1 MMSVISLALQ
11 YRLFMKFTA
20 FWQRVIRNRKNR
32 KTARNS
38 RSTDRGVI
46 DLAPNIIH
54 RNEHVLSRKEM
65 SEHALKVLYRLKKAR
80 YESYLVG
87 GGVRDLL
94 LGLHP
99 KDFDVATN
107 ATPEQVRK
115 LFGNCRLIGRRFR
128 LAHVHF
134 GREII
139 EVATF
144 RAAHDQAGNNQN
156 SGEGVTKGGMIVRDN
171 VYGTLEDDA
180 WRRDFTVNALYYNIY
195 DFSIVDYTDGLKDIE
210 SKTIRIIGDAKERL
224 QEDPVRMLR
233 AIRFAAKLNFKIEA
247 SLSASIKANINLLD
261 GVPVARLF
269 EEVLKLFLHGH
280 AVASYELLKEYDLL
294 KHLFLQTAEHLDEY
308 GDRFVTQALINTDL
322 RIQQKKPIAPAFLY
336 AALLWPAVKYQADEL
351 KHDDLPL
358 LQIYQI
364 AGQTVLEKQLLQI
377 LIPKRFGIPMR
388 EIWTMQAR
396 LASRKGKRPLKLL
409 PHPRF
414 RASYDFLLLREQSGE
429 TQLKELCQWWT
440 DIQEVSEDEQL
451 AMCKKL
457 SSMSKNKGRRKKRS
471 KKLVE

>member
-11 YRLFMKFTA
+11 YRRFMKLST
-20 FWQRVIRNRKNR
+20 FWQRVTRKRKNR
-32 KTARNS
+32 KTGRDVKNRGAVNS
-38 RSTDRGVI
+38 V
-46 DLAPNIIH
+46 PNIIN
-54 RNEHVLSRKEM
+54 RNEHALSRKEM

-80 YESYLVG
+80 YESFLVG

-134 GREII
+134 GRDII

-144 RAAHDQAGNNQN
+144 RASHDQA
-156 SGEGVTKGGMIVRDN
+156 SGEGVTKDGMIVRDN

-195 DFSIVDYTDGLKDIE
+195 DFSIIDYTGGLNDIE
-210 SKTIRIIGDAKERL
+210 NKVIRIIGDATERL

-233 AIRFAAKLNFKIEA
+233 AVRFAAKLNFKIEA
-247 SLSASIKANINLLD
+247 SLSESIKENIHLLD

-280 AVASYELLKEYDLL
+280 ALASYELLKEYDLL
-294 KHLFLQTAEHLDEY
+294 KHLFAQTAEHLDEA
-308 GDRFVTQALINTDL
+308 GDRFITQALINTDL
-322 RIQQKKPIAPAFLY
+322 RIKQKKPIAPAFLY
-336 AALLWPAVKYQADEL
+336 AALLWPAVRYQTEKL
-351 KHDDLPL
+351 KQEDLSL
-358 LQIYQI
+358 LQVYQI
-364 AGQTVLEKQLLQI
+364 AGQDVLEKQLKQI

-429 TQLKELCQWWT
+429 TQLKELCDWWT
-440 DIQEVSEDEQL
+440 DIQKADEEQQL
-451 AMCKKL
+451 MMCKNV
-457 SSMSKNKGRRKKRS
+457 SSGKKKNKRKKKFKNNKS
-471 KKLVE
+471 KAS

>member
-1 MMSVISLALQ
+1 
-11 YRLFMKFTA
+11 MKFTA
-20 FWQRVIRNRKNR
+20 FWQNITRNRKN
-32 KTARNS
+32 KAKAINTL
-38 RSTDRGVI
+38 TDVG
-46 DLAPNIIH
+46 PNIVV
-54 RNEHVLSRKEM
+54 RSEHTISRQEI
-65 SEHALKVLYRLKKAR
+65 SEHALKVLYRLKKAN
-80 YESYLVG
+80 YAAYLVG

-99 KDFDVATN
+99 KDFDVATD
-107 ATPEQVRK
+107 ATPELVRK

-144 RAAHDQAGNNQN
+144 RAPHEQSADKSNGD
-156 SGEGVTKGGMIVRDN
+156 GVTKDGMILRDN

-195 DFSIVDYTDGLKDIE
+195 DFSIVDYTNGLKDLE
-210 SKTIRIIGDAKERL
+210 NKTIRIIGDANERL

-233 AIRFAAKLNFKIEA
+233 AVRFAAKLNFKIEP
-247 SLSASIKANINLLD
+247 SLSASIKENIHLLD
-261 GVPVARLF
+261 GVPAARLF

-280 AVASYELLKEYDLL
+280 ALSSYEFLKEYDLL
-294 KHLFLQTAEHLDEY
+294 KHLFLQTADSLDEN
-308 GDRFVTQALINTDL
+308 GDRFITQALINTDL
-322 RIQQKKPIAPAFLY
+322 RIKQKKPVAPAFLY
-336 AALLWPAVKYQADEL
+336 AALLWPAVKQEAAKL
-351 KHDDLPL
+351 KQEDLSL
-358 LQIYQI
+358 LQVYQM
-364 AGQTVLEKQLLQI
+364 AGQTVLEQQLLQI

-429 TQLKELCQWWT
+429 TQLKELCEWWT
-440 DIQEVSEDEQL
+440 EIQKVDEEAQL
-451 AMCKKL
+451 KMCKKL
-457 SSMSKNKGRRKKRS
+457 SSFAKRRKP
-471 KKLVE
+471 KKKKTGL

>member
-1 MMSVISLALQ
+1 
-11 YRLFMKFTA
+11 MKLPA
-20 FWQRVIRNRKNR
+20 FWQRVTRNRKN
-32 KTARNS
+32 KKSAS
-38 RSTDRGVI
+38 RRDSRRQAVSETT
-46 DLAPNIIH
+46 PNIIH
-54 RNEHVLSRKEM
+54 RNEHALSRKEM

-144 RAAHDQAGNNQN
+144 RAGHDQAG
-156 SGEGVTKGGMIVRDN
+156 GEGVTKDGMIVRDN

-180 WRRDFTVNALYYNIY
+180 WRRDFTINALYYNIY
-195 DFSIVDYTDGLKDIE
+195 DFSIVDYTGGLKDIE
-210 SKTIRIIGDAKERL
+210 NKTIRIIGDADERL

-233 AIRFAAKLNFKIEA
+233 AVRFAAKLGFSIEPV
-247 SLSASIKANINLLD
+247 LSKSIKTNIHLLD

-294 KHLFLQTAEHLDEY
+294 KHLFAQTAKHLDEA
-308 GDRFVTQALINTDL
+308 GDRFITQALINTDL

-336 AALLWPAVKYQADEL
+336 AALLWPAVKYQAAKL
-351 KHDDLPL
+351 KKEDLSL
-358 LQIYQI
+358 LQVYQI
-364 AGQTVLEKQLLQI
+364 AGQEVLEQQLKQI

-409 PHPRF
+409 PVPRF

-429 TQLKELCQWWT
+429 TQLKELCDWWT
-440 DIQEVSEDEQL
+440 KIQKVSEEEQL
-451 AMCKKL
+451 QMCKSL
-457 SSMSKNKGRRKKRS
+457 PRGPRKKSS
-471 KKLVE
+471 KKKKKKHA

>member
-1 MMSVISLALQ
+1 
-11 YRLFMKFTA
+11 MKLTA
-20 FWQRVIRNRKNR
+20 FWQRISRNRKNR
-32 KTARNS
+32 GNTPGAAN
-38 RSTDRGVI
+38 DRGVV
-46 DLAPNIIH
+46 DSSPKIIH
-54 RNEHVLSRKEM
+54 RNKHAISRKDM
-65 SEHALKVLYRLKKAR
+65 SEHALKVLYRLKKAK
-80 YESYLVG
+80 YAGYLVG

-94 LGLHP
+94 LDMHP
-99 KDFDVATN
+99 KDFDVATD

-144 RAAHDQAGNNQN
+144 RASHDQAGSDQN
-156 SGEGVTKGGMIVRDN
+156 GGEGVTKDGMIFRDN

-195 DFSIVDYTDGLKDIE
+195 DFSIIDYTGGLQDIE
-210 SKTIRIIGDAKERL
+210 SKTIRMIGDADERL

-233 AIRFAAKLNFKIEA
+233 AVRFAAKLNFKIES
-247 SLSASIKANINLLD
+247 SLSTSIKKNIHLLD
-261 GVPVARLF
+261 GVPAARLF

-280 AVASYELLKEYDLL
+280 ALASYELLKEYDLL
-294 KHLFLQTAEHLDEY
+294 KHLFSQTAENLDEA
-308 GDRFVTQALINTDL
+308 GDRFITQALINTDL
-322 RIQQKKPIAPAFLY
+322 RIKQKKPIAPAFLY
-336 AALLWPAVKYQADEL
+336 AALLWPAVKQQVNVL
-351 KHDDLPL
+351 KYEDLSL
-358 LQIYQI
+358 LQAYQI
-364 AGQTVLEKQLLQI
+364 AGQSVLEKQLVQI

-409 PHPRF
+409 PLPRF

-429 TQLKELCQWWT
+429 IQLEELCNWWT
-440 DIQEVSEDEQL
+440 EIQKVSEAEQL
-451 AMCKKL
+451 VMCKKVSNL
-457 SSMSKNKGRRKKRS
+457 DRKKGKG
-471 KKLVE
+471 KKSPKKKKAKIVREHE

>member
-1 MMSVISLALQ
+1 
-11 YRLFMKFTA
+11 MKLTA
-20 FWQRVIRNRKNR
+20 FWQRVTGKRKNR
-32 KTARNS
+32 VTAS
-38 RSTDRGVI
+38 DGSETDYVSVK
-46 DLAPNIIH
+46 DSPNITP
-54 RNEHVLSRKEM
+54 RNEHSITREDM
-65 SEHALKVLYRLKKAR
+65 SEYALKVLYRLKKAK
-80 YESYLVG
+80 YASYLVG

-99 KDFDVATN
+99 KDFDVATD

-144 RAAHDQAGNNQN
+144 RASHDSEG
-156 SGEGVTKGGMIVRDN
+156 GEGITKDGMIVRDN

-195 DFSIVDYTDGLKDIE
+195 DFSIVDYTGGLKDIKN
-210 SKTIRIIGDAKERL
+210 KTIRMIGNANERL

-233 AIRFAAKLNFKIEA
+233 AIRFAAKLNFKIEPT
-247 SLSASIKANINLLD
+247 LSASIKANIHLLD

-280 AVASYELLKEYDLL
+280 AQASYELLKEYDLL
-294 KHLFLQTAEHLDEY
+294 KHLFAQTAAHLDDA
-308 GDRFVTQALINTDL
+308 GDRFITQALINTDI
-322 RIQQKKPIAPAFLY
+322 RIQEKKGIAPAFLY
-336 AALLWPAVKYQADEL
+336 AALLWPAVKHQAVKL
-351 KHDDLPL
+351 KKEDLPL
-358 LQIYQI
+358 LQVYQI
-364 AGQTVLEKQLLQI
+364 AGQEVLEKQLKQI

-409 PHPRF
+409 PVPRF

-429 TQLKELCQWWT
+429 TQLTELCDWWT
-440 DIQEVSEDEQL
+440 EIQKVSEEEQL
-451 AMCKKL
+451 AMCKNV
-457 SSMSKNKGRRKKRS
+457 SKGNRKKKA
-471 KKLVE
+471 KKKTNASE

>member
-1 MMSVISLALQ
+1 MMSVISLTLQ
-11 YRLFMKFTA
+11 YRLFMKLTA
-20 FWQRVIRNRKNR
+20 FWQRVTHKRKNR
-32 KTARNS
+32 KS
-38 RSTDRGVI
+38 VTDSNVSESGVT
-46 DLAPNIIH
+46 DGSPNIIL
-54 RNEHVLSRKEM
+54 RNEHALSRKEM

-144 RAAHDQAGNNQN
+144 RAPHDQAG
-156 SGEGVTKGGMIVRDN
+156 GEGVTRDGMIVRDN
-171 VYGTLEDDA
+171 VYGTLEADA
-180 WRRDFTVNALYYNIY
+180 WRRDFTINALYYNIY

-210 SKTIRIIGDAKERL
+210 NKTIRIIGDATERL

-233 AIRFAAKLNFKIEA
+233 AVRFAAKLNFKIES
-247 SLSASIKANINLLD
+247 SLSDSIKTNIHLLD

-280 AVASYELLKEYDLL
+280 ALASYELLKEYDLL
-294 KHLFLQTAEHLDEY
+294 KHLFGQTAAHLDEA
-308 GDRFVTQALINTDL
+308 GDRFITQALINTDL

-336 AALLWPAVKYQADEL
+336 AALLWPAVRSQSENL
-351 KHDDLPL
+351 KQEDLSL
-358 LQIYQI
+358 LQVYQI
-364 AGQTVLEKQLLQI
+364 AGQEVLEKQLKQI

-409 PHPRF
+409 TVPRF

-429 TQLKELCQWWT
+429 TQLKELCEWWT
-440 DIQEVSEDEQL
+440 DIQKVSEEEQL
-451 AMCKKL
+451 VMCKNL
-457 SSMSKNKGRRKKRS
+457 SKGKGKRKKQPKRVNNS
-471 KKLVE
+471 

>member
-1 MMSVISLALQ
+1 MISVISLALP
-11 YRLFMKFTA
+11 YRLFMKLTK
-20 FWQRVIRNRKNR
+20 FWQRITSNRKNR
-32 KTARNS
+32 NSGTDATPKT
-38 RSTDRGVI
+38 
-46 DLAPNIIH
+46 IH
-54 RNEHVLSRKEM
+54 RNEHALSRKEM
-65 SEHALKVLYRLKKAR
+65 SEHVLKVLYRLKKAK
-80 YESYLVG
+80 YAGYLVG

-144 RAAHDQAGNNQN
+144 RAPHDQAG
-156 SGEGVTKGGMIVRDN
+156 GEGVTKNGMIVRDN

-180 WRRDFTVNALYYNIY
+180 WRRDFTINALYYNIY
-195 DFSIVDYTDGLKDIE
+195 DFSIVDYTGGLQDIE
-210 SKTIRIIGDAKERL
+210 SKTIRIIGDANERL

-233 AIRFAAKLNFKIEA
+233 AVRFAAKLNFKIEP
-247 SLSASIKANINLLD
+247 SLSVSIKDNIHLLD
-261 GVPVARLF
+261 GVPTARLF

-280 AVASYELLKEYDLL
+280 ALASYELLKEYDLL
-294 KHLFLQTAEHLDEY
+294 KHLFRQTAENLDEA
-308 GDRFVTQALINTDL
+308 GDRFISQALINTDL
-322 RIQQKKPIAPAFLY
+322 RIKQKKPIAPAFLY
-336 AALLWPAVKYQADEL
+336 ATLLWPAVKAEMTEL
-351 KHDDLPL
+351 KFDDLSL
-358 LQIYQI
+358 LQAYQI
-364 AGQTVLEKQLLQI
+364 AGQNALENQLKQI

-409 PHPRF
+409 TVPRF

-429 TQLKELCQWWT
+429 TQLKELCEWWT
-440 DIQEVSEDEQL
+440 EIQKVTEEEQFL
-451 AMCKKL
+451 MCKNL
-457 SSMSKNKGRRKKRS
+457 SKMGKAKGKGKKPPYKNKKKIV
-471 KKLVE
+471 KENG

>member
-1 MMSVISLALQ
+1 
-11 YRLFMKFTA
+11 MKLTA
-20 FWQRVIRNRKNR
+20 FWQRISRNRKN
-32 KTARNS
+32 KNS
-38 RSTDRGVI
+38 AQGNRVKDS
-46 DLAPNIIH
+46 APNIIDRSDH
-54 RNEHVLSRKEM
+54 ALSRKDM
-65 SEHALKVLYRLKKAR
+65 SEHALKVLYRLKKAK
-80 YESYLVG
+80 YEGYLVG

-144 RAAHDQAGNNQN
+144 RASHDQAG
-156 SGEGVTKGGMIVRDN
+156 GEGVTKDGMIFRDN

-195 DFSIVDYTDGLKDIE
+195 DFSIIDYTGGLQDIE
-210 SKTIRIIGDAKERL
+210 SKTIRMIGDADERL

-233 AIRFAAKLNFKIEA
+233 AVRFAAKLNFKIEY
-247 SLSASIKANINLLD
+247 SLSTSIKKNIHLLD
-261 GVPVARLF
+261 GVPAARLF
-269 EEVLKLFLHGH
+269 EEVLKLFLHGN
-280 AVASYELLKEYDLL
+280 ALASYELLKEYDLL
-294 KHLFLQTAEHLDEY
+294 KHLFSQTAENLDEE
-308 GDRFVTQALINTDL
+308 GDRFITQALINTDL
-322 RIQQKKPIAPAFLY
+322 RIKQKKPIAPAFLY
-336 AALLWPAVKYQADEL
+336 AALLWPAVKQQVNVL
-351 KHDDLPL
+351 KYEDLSL
-358 LQIYQI
+358 LQAYQI
-364 AGQTVLEKQLLQI
+364 AGQSVLEKQLSQI

-409 PHPRF
+409 PVPRF

-429 TQLKELCQWWT
+429 TQLKELCDWWT
-440 DIQEVSEDEQL
+440 EIQKVSEEDQL
-451 AMCKKL
+451 VMCKNVSNL
-457 SSMSKNKGRRKKRS
+457 DRKKGKG
-471 KKLVE
+471 KKSAKKKKAKIVKEHE

>member
-1 MMSVISLALQ
+1 
-11 YRLFMKFTA
+11 MKLTA
-20 FWQRVIRNRKNR
+20 FWQRVTGRRK
-32 KTARNS
+32 KTTAS
-38 RSTDRGVI
+38 VDRGAT
-46 DLAPNIIH
+46 DLAPNIIP
-54 RNEHVLSRKEM
+54 RNKHSLSRKEI
-65 SEHALKVLYRLKKAR
+65 SDHALDVLYRLKKAK
-80 YESYLVG
+80 YAGYLVG

-144 RAAHDQAGNNQN
+144 RASHDQAG
-156 SGEGVTKGGMIVRDN
+156 GEGITKDGMIVRDN
-171 VYGTLEDDA
+171 VYGSLVDDA
-180 WRRDFTVNALYYNIY
+180 WRRDFTINALYYNIY
-195 DFSIVDYTDGLKDIE
+195 DFSIVDYTNGLQDIE
-210 SKTIRIIGDAKERL
+210 NKTIRMIGHADERF

-233 AIRFAAKLNFKIEA
+233 AVRFAAKLGFAIEE
-247 SLSASIKANINLLD
+247 SLAESIKKNIHLLD
-261 GVPVARLF
+261 AVPAARLF

-280 AVASYELLKEYDLL
+280 ALASYELLKEFDLL
-294 KHLFLQTAEHLDEY
+294 KHLFAQTAEFLDEA
-308 GDRFVTQALINTDL
+308 GDKFITQALFNTDL
-322 RIQQKKPIAPAFLY
+322 RINQNKPIAPAFLY
-336 AALLWPAVKYQADEL
+336 AALLWPAVKHQAEKL
-351 KHDDLPL
+351 KYDDLSL
-358 LQIYQI
+358 LQVYQI

-409 PHPRF
+409 PLPRF
-414 RASYDFLLLREQSGE
+414 RASYDFLLLRAQSGE
-429 TQLKELCQWWT
+429 TQLLELSEWWT
-440 DIQEVSEDEQL
+440 TLQTVSEEEQL
-451 AMCKKL
+451 LMCKNI
-457 SSMSKNKGRRKKRS
+457 SKGFSKQKKS
-471 KKLVE
+471 PKNQSHA

>member
-1 MMSVISLALQ
+1 
-11 YRLFMKFTA
+11 MKLTA
-20 FWQRVIRNRKNR
+20 FWKGITRNRNNKDN
-32 KTARNS
+32 
-38 RSTDRGVI
+38 VI
-46 DLAPNIIH
+46 DTAPDIIH
-54 RNEHVLSRKEM
+54 RSKHVISRKEM

-80 YESYLVG
+80 YAGYLVG

-99 KDFDVATN
+99 KDFDVATD

-144 RAAHDQAGNNQN
+144 RASHDQAG
-156 SGEGVTKGGMIVRDN
+156 GEGVTQNGMIVRDN

-180 WRRDFTVNALYYNIY
+180 WRRDFTINALYYNIY
-195 DFSIVDYTDGLKDIE
+195 DFSIVDYTGGLKDIE
-210 SKTIRIIGDAKERL
+210 NKTIRIIGDANERL

-233 AIRFAAKLNFKIEA
+233 AVRFAAKLNFKIES
-247 SLSASIKANINLLD
+247 SLSASIKENIHLLD
-261 GVPVARLF
+261 EVPTARLF

-280 AVASYELLKEYDLL
+280 ALASYELLKEYDLL
-294 KHLFLQTAEHLDEY
+294 KHLFSQTADSLDEQ

-322 RIQQKKPIAPAFLY
+322 RIKQKKPIAPAFLY
-336 AALLWPAVKYQADEL
+336 AALLWPAVRQQMLEL
-351 KHDDLPL
+351 KHEDLSL
-358 LQIYQI
+358 LEVYQI
-364 AGQTVLEKQLLQI
+364 AGQTILEKQLSQI

-429 TQLKELCQWWT
+429 TQLKELCEWWT
-440 DIQEVSEDEQL
+440 DIQKAGEEEQL
-451 AMCKKL
+451 VMCKKL
-457 SSMSKNKGRRKKRS
+457 STKGRPRS
-471 KKLVE
+471 KSKGQRNKPSIKTKINNS

>member
-11 YRLFMKFTA
+11 YRLFMKLTK
-20 FWQRVIRNRKNR
+20 FWQGITRNRKSRNTVVG
-32 KTARNS
+32 TAP
-38 RSTDRGVI
+38 D
-46 DLAPNIIH
+46 IIH
-54 RNEHVLSRKEM
+54 RNEHIISRQEI
-65 SEHALKVLYRLKKAR
+65 SEHALKVLYKLKKAR
-80 YESYLVG
+80 YAGYLVG

-99 KDFDVATN
+99 KDFDVATD

-144 RAAHDQAGNNQN
+144 RAAHDQAEDNAN
-156 SGEGVTKGGMIVRDN
+156 GEGVTKDGMIFRDN
-171 VYGTLEDDA
+171 VFGTLEDDA
-180 WRRDFTVNALYYNIY
+180 WRRDFTINALYYNIY
-195 DFSIVDYTDGLKDIE
+195 DFSIVDYTNGLKDIE
-210 SKTIRIIGDAKERL
+210 AKTIRIIGNADERL

-233 AIRFAAKLNFKIEA
+233 AVRFAAKLGFKIED
-247 SLSASIKANINLLD
+247 SLSTSIKVNIHLLD
-261 GVPVARLF
+261 GVPAARLF
-269 EEVLKLFLHGH
+269 EEVLKLFLHGN
-280 AVASYELLKEYDLL
+280 ALASYELLKEYGLL
-294 KHLFLQTAEHLDEY
+294 KHLFSQTAEHLDES
-308 GDRFVTQALINTDL
+308 GDRFITQALINTDL

-336 AALLWPAVKYQADEL
+336 AALLWPAVKHYANEL
-351 KHDDLPL
+351 KRENLAL
-358 LQIYQI
+358 LEIYQI

-429 TQLKELCQWWT
+429 TQLKELCEWWT
-440 DIQEVSEDEQL
+440 DIQTVNEEQQL
-451 AMCKKL
+451 LMCKNI
-457 SSMSKNKGRRKKRS
+457 SSIGKNKGQGKKSSSKNKKIIK
-471 KKLVE
+471 EHE

>member
-1 MMSVISLALQ
+1 MISVISLAPQ
-11 YRLFMKFTA
+11 YRLFMKLTSL
-20 FWQRVIRNRKNR
+20 WQRVTRKR
-32 KTARNS
+32 KDSKKAKNS
-38 RSTDRGVI
+38 RSTGCDAADGS
-46 DLAPNIIH
+46 PNLIPRANH
-54 RNEHVLSRKEM
+54 SVTRKGM
-65 SEHALKVLYRLKKAR
+65 SENALKVLYRLNKAR
-80 YESYLVG
+80 YSSYLVG

-115 LFGNCRLIGRRFR
+115 LFGNCRIIGRRFR

-144 RAAHDQAGNNQN
+144 RTSHDNTG
-156 SGEGVTKGGMIVRDN
+156 GEGITKDGMIVRDN

-180 WRRDFTVNALYYNIY
+180 WRRDFTINALYYDIS
-195 DFSIVDYTDGLKDIE
+195 DFSIVDYTCGLKDIE
-210 SKTIRIIGDAKERL
+210 NKTIRIIGDSTERL
-224 QEDPVRMLR
+224 KEDPVRMLR
-233 AIRFAAKLNFKIEA
+233 AIRFAAKLNFTIDE
-247 SLSASIKANINLLD
+247 SLSASIKENIHLLD

-280 AVASYELLKEYDLL
+280 ALASYELLKEYSLL
-294 KHLFLQTAEHLDEY
+294 NHLFAQTAEHLDEA
-308 GDRFVTQALINTDL
+308 GDQFITQALINTDL
-322 RIQQKKPIAPAFLY
+322 RIKQKKPIAPAFLY
-336 AALLWPAVKYQADEL
+336 AALLWPAVRYEAEKL
-351 KHDDLPL
+351 KQEDLSL
-358 LQIYQI
+358 LQVYQI
-364 AGQTVLEKQLLQI
+364 AGQEVLEKQLKQI

-409 PHPRF
+409 PVPRF

-429 TQLKELCQWWT
+429 TQLKELCDWWT
-440 DIQEVSEDEQL
+440 QIQKVTEEEQIQ
-451 AMCKKL
+451 MCK
-457 SSMSKNKGRRKKRS
+457 NAAKGKTKK
-471 KKLVE
+471 KKTVKKAIQPE

>member
-1 MMSVISLALQ
+1 MMPVISLALQ
-11 YRLFMKFTA
+11 YRRFMKLST
-20 FWQRVIRNRKNR
+20 FWQRVTRKRKNR
-32 KTARNS
+32 KT
-38 RSTDRGVI
+38 DRGVSTST
-46 DLAPNIIH
+46 PNIIK
-54 RNEHVLSRKEM
+54 RNEHALSRKEM
-65 SEHALKVLYRLKKAR
+65 SEHALKVLYRLKKAK
-80 YESYLVG
+80 YESFLVG

-134 GREII
+134 GRDII

-144 RAAHDQAGNNQN
+144 RASHDQAG
-156 SGEGVTKGGMIVRDN
+156 GEGVTRDGMIVRDN

-195 DFSIVDYTDGLKDIE
+195 DFSIVDYTGGLQDIE
-210 SKTIRIIGDAKERL
+210 NKVIRIIGDATERL

-247 SLSASIKANINLLD
+247 SLSESIKKNIHLLD

-280 AVASYELLKEYDLL
+280 ALASYELLKEYDLL
-294 KHLFLQTAEHLDEY
+294 KHLFAQTAEHLSEA
-308 GDRFVTQALINTDL
+308 GDRFISQALINTDL
-322 RIQQKKPIAPAFLY
+322 RIKQKKPIAPAFLY
-336 AALLWPAVKYQADEL
+336 AALLWPAVKHHADKL
-351 KHDDLPL
+351 KYDDLSL
-358 LQIYQI
+358 LQVYQI
-364 AGQTVLEKQLLQI
+364 AGQEVLEKQLKQI

-429 TQLKELCQWWT
+429 TQLKELCEWWT
-440 DIQEVSEDEQL
+440 DIQKVAEEEQL
-451 AMCKKL
+451 TMCKKL
-457 SSMSKNKGRRKKRS
+457 SSMSRNKSKQRKPS
-471 KKLVE
+471 KKKNNG

>member
-1 MMSVISLALQ
+1 MISVISLPLQ
-11 YRLFMKFTA
+11 YRLFMKLTE
-20 FWQRVIRNRKNR
+20 FWQRVTRKRKSRKPVIKRNNRNRKGNE
-32 KTARNS
+32 AM
-38 RSTDRGVI
+38 
-46 DLAPNIIH
+46 PNIIH
-54 RNEHVLSRKEM
+54 RNEHALSRKEM

-80 YESYLVG
+80 YESFLVG

-99 KDFDVATN
+99 KDFDVATD

-134 GREII
+134 GRDII

-144 RAAHDQAGNNQN
+144 RAAHDQAG
-156 SGEGVTKGGMIVRDN
+156 GEGVTRDGMIVRDN

-180 WRRDFTVNALYYNIY
+180 WRRDFTINALYYNIY
-195 DFSIVDYTDGLKDIE
+195 DFSIVDYTGGLKDIE
-210 SKTIRIIGDAKERL
+210 SKTIRIIGDATERL

-233 AIRFAAKLNFKIEA
+233 AIRFAAKLNFKIEPD
-247 SLSASIKANINLLD
+247 LSDCIKANIHLLD

-294 KHLFLQTAEHLDEY
+294 KHLFSQTAKYLDESS
-308 GDRFVTQALINTDL
+308 DRFVTQALVNTDL
-322 RIQQKKPIAPAFLY
+322 RIKQKKPIAPAFLY
-336 AALLWPAVKYQADEL
+336 AALLWPAVKYQTEKL
-351 KHDDLPL
+351 KTQDLSL
-358 LQIYQI
+358 LQVYQI
-364 AGQTVLEKQLLQI
+364 AGQEVLEKQLKQI

-409 PHPRF
+409 TVPRF

-429 TQLKELCQWWT
+429 TQLKELCDWWT
-440 DIQEVSEDEQL
+440 KIQTISEDEQL
-451 AMCKKL
+451 LMCKNV
-457 SSMSKNKGRRKKRS
+457 SKNSKKKKRTTKNIKHS
-471 KKLVE
+471 

>member
-1 MMSVISLALQ
+1 
-11 YRLFMKFTA
+11 MKLKK
-20 FWQRVIRNRKNR
+20 FWQRVTRKRNKDKVIGAKSDAVAGSPHIIRRQ
-32 KTARNS
+32 
-38 RSTDRGVI
+38 
-46 DLAPNIIH
+46 
-54 RNEHVLSRKEM
+54 EHALSRKDM
-65 SEHALKVLYRLKKAR
+65 SEHALKVLYRLKKAK
-80 YESYLVG
+80 YASYLVG
-87 GGVRDLL
+87 GAVRDLL
-94 LGLHP
+94 LELHP

-107 ATPEQVRK
+107 ATPEQVRQ

-144 RAAHDQAGNNQN
+144 RTSHDNEG
-156 SGEGVTKGGMIVRDN
+156 GEGVTKDGMIVRDN

-195 DFSIVDYTDGLKDIE
+195 DFSIVDFTGGLKDIE
-210 SKTIRIIGDAKERL
+210 NKTIRIIGDATERL

-233 AIRFAAKLNFKIEA
+233 AIRFAAKLNFKIEPA
-247 SLSASIKANINLLD
+247 LSESIKTNIHLLD

-280 AVASYELLKEYDLL
+280 ALASYELLKEYDLL
-294 KHLFLQTAEHLDEY
+294 KHLFSQTAEHLDES
-308 GDRFVTQALINTDL
+308 GDKFITQALINTDI
-322 RIQQKKPIAPAFLY
+322 RIREQKGIAPAFLY
-336 AALLWPAVKYQADEL
+336 AALLWPAVKHQTEKL
-351 KHDDLPL
+351 KKEDLSL
-358 LQIYQI
+358 LQVYQI
-364 AGQTVLEKQLLQI
+364 AGQEVLEKQLKQI

-409 PHPRF
+409 PVPRF

-429 TQLKELCQWWT
+429 TQLKELCDWWT
-440 DIQEVSEDEQL
+440 KIQTVSEEEQF
-451 AMCKKL
+451 AMCKNV
-457 SSMSKNKGRRKKRS
+457 SKSKKKRS
-471 KKLVE
+471 SKKHTQKKT

>member
-1 MMSVISLALQ
+1 
-11 YRLFMKFTA
+11 MKLTA
-20 FWQRVIRNRKNR
+20 FWKGITGNRNNKDNVVDD
-32 KTARNS
+32 S
-38 RSTDRGVI
+38 PD
-46 DLAPNIIH
+46 IIH
-54 RNEHVLSRKEM
+54 RSDHALSRKDM
-65 SEHALKVLYRLKKAR
+65 SEHALKVLYRLKKAH
-80 YESYLVG
+80 YAGYLVG

-99 KDFDVATN
+99 KDFDVATD

-144 RAAHDQAGNNQN
+144 RAAHDQEG
-156 SGEGVTKGGMIVRDN
+156 GEGVTKNGMIVRDN

-180 WRRDFTVNALYYNIY
+180 WRRDFTINALYYNIY
-195 DFSIVDYTDGLKDIE
+195 DFSVVDYTGGLKDIE
-210 SKTIRIIGDAKERL
+210 SKTIRIIGDANERL

-233 AIRFAAKLNFKIEA
+233 AIRFAAKLNFSIEA
-247 SLSASIKANINLLD
+247 DLSESIKNNIHLLD
-261 GVPVARLF
+261 DVPAARLF

-280 AVASYELLKEYDLL
+280 AQASYELLKEYDLL
-294 KHLFLQTAEHLDEY
+294 KHLFAQTAESLDEQS
-308 GDRFVTQALINTDL
+308 DRFLTQALINTDL

-336 AALLWPAVKYQADEL
+336 AALLWPAVKQEMFTL
-351 KHDDLPL
+351 KHEDLSL
-358 LQIYQI
+358 LQVYQI
-364 AGQTVLEKQLLQI
+364 AGQAVLEKQLKQI

-396 LASRKGKRPLKLL
+396 LAIRKGKRPLKLL
-409 PHPRF
+409 PLPRF

-429 TQLKELCQWWT
+429 TQLKELCDWWT
-440 DIQEVSEDEQL
+440 DIQKADEQQQL

-457 SSMSKNKGRRKKRS
+457 SAMGRKGKGSRNKKPKKPEVKS
-471 KKLVE
+471 S

>member
-1 MMSVISLALQ
+1 MMSVISLTLSN
-11 YRLFMKFTA
+11 RLFMKLTA
-20 FWQRVIRNRKNR
+20 FWQRVTRNRRNKG
-32 KTARNS
+32 TAHNS
-38 RSTDRGVI
+38 GALDGV
-46 DLAPNIIH
+46 DSAPKIIH
-54 RNEHVLSRKEM
+54 RNEHTITRKDM
-65 SEHALKVLYRLKKAR
+65 SDHALKVLYQLKKGK

-144 RAAHDQAGNNQN
+144 RASHEDSG
-156 SGEGVTKGGMIVRDN
+156 GEGVTKDGMIVRDN
-171 VYGTLEDDA
+171 VYGTLKDDA
-180 WRRDFTVNALYYNIY
+180 WRRDFTINALYYNIY
-195 DFSIVDYTDGLKDIE
+195 DFSIVDFTNGMQDIE
-210 SKTIRIIGDAKERL
+210 NKTIRIIGDANERL

-233 AIRFAAKLNFKIEA
+233 AIRFAAKLGFKIEPI
-247 SLSASIKANINLLD
+247 LSNSIKANIHLLD

-280 AVASYELLKEYDLL
+280 ALASYELLKEYNLL
-294 KHLFLQTAEHLDEY
+294 KHLFAQTAQHLDEG
-308 GDRFVTQALINTDL
+308 GDQFITQALINTDL

-336 AALLWPAVKYQADEL
+336 SALLWPAVKYQAEKL
-351 KHDDLPL
+351 KQEDLSL
-358 LQIYQI
+358 LQVYQI
-364 AGQTVLEKQLLQI
+364 AGQKVLEKQLKQI

-396 LASRKGKRPLKLL
+396 LAIRRGKGPIKLL
-409 PHPRF
+409 SAPRF

-429 TQLKELCQWWT
+429 TQLNELCVWWT
-440 DIQEVSEDEQL
+440 EIQQVSEDEQFE
-451 AMCKKL
+451 MCKKV
-457 SSMSKNKGRRKKRS
+457 SKGKGKKKRAS
-471 KKLVE
+471 KKVTSH

>member
-1 MMSVISLALQ
+1 
-11 YRLFMKFTA
+11 MKLSK
-20 FWQRVIRNRKNR
+20 FWQRVTRKR
-32 KTARNS
+32 KASQTAS
-38 RSTDRGVI
+38 SSG
-46 DLAPNIIH
+46 PNIIN
-54 RNEHVLSRKEM
+54 RNEHALSRKEM
-65 SEHALKVLYRLKKAR
+65 SEHALKVLYRLKKAK

-134 GREII
+134 GRDII

-144 RAAHDQAGNNQN
+144 RASHDQEG
-156 SGEGVTKGGMIVRDN
+156 GEGVTKDGMIVRDN

-180 WRRDFTVNALYYNIY
+180 WRRDFTINALYYNIY
-195 DFSIVDYTDGLKDIE
+195 DFSIIDYTGGLQDIE
-210 SKTIRIIGDAKERL
+210 NKTIRMIGDPTERL

-233 AIRFAAKLNFKIEA
+233 AIRFAAKLNFNIES
-247 SLSASIKANINLLD
+247 SLSASIKSNINLLD

-280 AVASYELLKEYDLL
+280 ALASYELLKEYDLL
-294 KHLFLQTAEHLDEY
+294 KHLFSQTAANLDGS
-308 GDRFVTQALINTDL
+308 GDRFVTQALINTDT
-322 RIQQKKPIAPAFLY
+322 RIKQRKPIAPAFLY
-336 AALLWPAVKYQADEL
+336 AALLWPAVKFEAEKL
-351 KHDDLPL
+351 KHEDLSL
-358 LQIYQI
+358 LQVYQV
-364 AGQTVLEKQLLQI
+364 AGQTVLEKQLSQI

-429 TQLKELCQWWT
+429 TQLKELCDWWT
-440 DIQEVSEDEQL
+440 DIQQVDEEEQL
-451 AMCKKL
+451 VMCKNVSKGL
-457 SSMSKNKGRRKKRS
+457 GKGKRKKNYKNKS
-471 KKLVE
+471 NAN

>member
-1 MMSVISLALQ
+1 MISVISLTPQ
-11 YRLFMKFTA
+11 YRLFMKLTA
-20 FWQRVIRNRKNR
+20 LWQRVTRKRKNSKKAKNSCSTGCDAADGKPNLIPRASHSITR
-32 KTARNS
+32 K
-38 RSTDRGVI
+38 G
-46 DLAPNIIH
+46 
-54 RNEHVLSRKEM
+54 M
-65 SEHALKVLYRLKKAR
+65 SDNALKVLYRLKKAR
-80 YESYLVG
+80 YSSYLVG

-144 RAAHDQAGNNQN
+144 RAGHENTG
-156 SGEGVTKGGMIVRDN
+156 GEGITKDGMIVRDN

-180 WRRDFTVNALYYNIY
+180 WRRDFTVNALYYDIS
-195 DFSIVDYTDGLKDIE
+195 DFSIVDYTGGMKDIE
-210 SKTIRIIGDAKERL
+210 NKTIRIIGDSTERL
-224 QEDPVRMLR
+224 KEDPVRMLR
-233 AIRFAAKLNFKIEA
+233 AIRFAAKLNFNIEPD
-247 SLSASIKANINLLD
+247 LSESIKANIHLLD

-269 EEVLKLFLHGH
+269 EEVLKLFMHGH

-294 KHLFLQTAEHLDEY
+294 KHLFAQTEKYLDEA
-308 GDRFVTQALINTDL
+308 GDKFITQALINTDI
-322 RIQQKKPIAPAFLY
+322 RIQQQKPIAPAFLY
-336 AALLWPAVKYQADEL
+336 ATLLWPAVRHQSVKL
-351 KHDDLPL
+351 KKENLSL
-358 LQIYQI
+358 LQVYQI
-364 AGQTVLEKQLLQI
+364 AGQEVLEKQLKQI

-409 PHPRF
+409 PVPRF
-414 RASYDFLLLREQSGE
+414 RASYDFLLLRHQSGE
-429 TQLKELCQWWT
+429 TQLEELCDWWT
-440 DIQEVSEDEQL
+440 KIQKVDEDAQH
-451 AMCKKL
+451 AMCKNV
-457 SSMSKNKGRRKKRS
+457 SQS
-471 KKLVE
+471 KKKKTHKKAKKND

>member
-1 MMSVISLALQ
+1 MSVISLALQ
-11 YRLFMKFTA
+11 YRRFMKLTA
-20 FWQRVIRNRKNR
+20 FWKGITRNRKNR
-32 KTARNS
+32 NNVVDGDVDAQ
-38 RSTDRGVI
+38 
-46 DLAPNIIH
+46 PNIIH
-54 RNEHVLSRKEM
+54 RSEHALSRKDM

-80 YESYLVG
+80 YAGYLVG

-94 LGLHP
+94 LGMKP
-99 KDFDVATN
+99 KDFDVATD

-144 RAAHDQAGNNQN
+144 RASHDQAG
-156 SGEGVTKGGMIVRDN
+156 GEGVTKDGMIVRDN

-180 WRRDFTVNALYYNIY
+180 WRRDFTINALYYNIY
-195 DFSIVDYTDGLKDIE
+195 DFSVVDYTNGLKDIE
-210 SKTIRIIGDAKERL
+210 NKTIRIIGDATERL

-247 SLSASIKANINLLD
+247 SLSQSIKENIHLLE
-261 GVPVARLF
+261 GVPAARLF

-280 AVASYELLKEYDLL
+280 AQASYELLKEYDLL
-294 KHLFLQTAEHLDEY
+294 KHLFAQTAANLNEA
-308 GDRFVTQALINTDL
+308 GDRFITQALINTDI
-322 RIQQKKPIAPAFLY
+322 RIKQKKPIAPAFLY
-336 AALLWPAVKYQADEL
+336 AALLWPAVKYHSNKL
-351 KHDDLPL
+351 KNEDLPL

-364 AGQTVLEKQLLQI
+364 AGQTVLENQLKQI

-409 PHPRF
+409 PNPRF

-429 TQLKELCQWWT
+429 TQLNELCEWWT
-440 DIQEVSEDEQL
+440 DIQEVSEEQQL
-451 AMCKKL
+451 VMCKKL
-457 SSMSKNKGRRKKRS
+457 SSHSRRKKTS
-471 KKLVE
+471 KKSKAS

>member
-1 MMSVISLALQ
+1 
-11 YRLFMKFTA
+11 MKLTA
-20 FWQRVIRNRKNR
+20 FWQRISRSRKNKKR
-32 KTARNS
+32 SIDSGS
-38 RSTDRGVI
+38 RETDAAVK
-46 DLAPNIIH
+46 IIH
-54 RNEHVLSRKEM
+54 RTEHALSRKNM
-65 SEHALKVLYRLKKAR
+65 SEHALKVLYRLKKAK
-80 YESYLVG
+80 YASYLVG

-94 LGLHP
+94 LDMHP
-99 KDFDVATN
+99 KDFDVATD

-134 GREII
+134 GRDII

-144 RAAHDQAGNNQN
+144 RAPHDQEG
-156 SGEGVTKGGMIVRDN
+156 GEGVTKDGMIVRDN
-171 VYGTLEDDA
+171 VYGSLEDDA

-195 DFSIVDYTDGLKDIE
+195 DFSIVDYTGGLKDIE
-210 SKTIRIIGDAKERL
+210 NKTIRMIGDADERL

-233 AIRFAAKLNFKIEA
+233 AVRFAAKLNFKIEPV
-247 SLSASIKANINLLD
+247 LSESIKRNIHLLD

-280 AVASYELLKEYDLL
+280 ALASYELLKEYDLL
-294 KHLFLQTAEHLDEY
+294 KHLFAQTAEHLGEA
-308 GDRFVTQALINTDL
+308 GDRFITQALINTDL

-336 AALLWPAVKYQADEL
+336 AALLWPAVKYQTEKL
-351 KHDDLPL
+351 KKEDLSL
-358 LQIYQI
+358 LQVYQI
-364 AGQTVLEKQLLQI
+364 AGQEVLEQQLKQI

-409 PHPRF
+409 PVPRF

-429 TQLKELCQWWT
+429 TQLKRAL
-440 DIQEVSEDEQL
+440 
-451 AMCKKL
+451 
-457 SSMSKNKGRRKKRS
+457 
-471 KKLVE
+471 

>member
-1 MMSVISLALQ
+1 
-11 YRLFMKFTA
+11 MKLSK
-20 FWQRVIRNRKNR
+20 FWQRVTRKR
-32 KTARNS
+32 KADQAVLNS
-38 RSTDRGVI
+38 G
-46 DLAPNIIH
+46 PNIIN
-54 RNEHVLSRKEM
+54 RNEHALSRKEM
-65 SEHALKVLYRLKKAR
+65 SEHALKVLYRLKKAK
-80 YESYLVG
+80 YESFLVG

-134 GREII
+134 GRDII

-144 RAAHDQAGNNQN
+144 RASHDQEG
-156 SGEGVTKGGMIVRDN
+156 GEGITKDGMIVRDN
-171 VYGTLEDDA
+171 VYGTLENDA

-195 DFSIVDYTDGLKDIE
+195 DFSIVDYTGGLKDIE
-210 SKTIRIIGDAKERL
+210 NKTIRIIGDADERL

-233 AIRFAAKLNFKIEA
+233 AVRFAAKLDFKIES
-247 SLSASIKANINLLD
+247 SLSASIKSNIHLLD

-280 AVASYELLKEYDLL
+280 ALASYELLKEYDLL
-294 KHLFLQTAEHLDEY
+294 KHLFSQTAANLDDA
-308 GDRFVTQALINTDL
+308 GDRFISQALINTDA

-336 AALLWPAVKYQADEL
+336 AALLWPAVKFEAEKL
-351 KHDDLPL
+351 KHEDLSL
-358 LQIYQI
+358 LQVYQI

-429 TQLKELCQWWT
+429 TQLKELCDWWT
-440 DIQEVSEDEQL
+440 DIQKVDEDEQL
-451 AMCKKL
+451 LMCKNISKGKGKGQRKKPY
-457 SSMSKNKGRRKKRS
+457 KNKS
-471 KKLVE
+471 KTN

>member
-1 MMSVISLALQ
+1 MSVISLTLQ
-11 YRLFMKFTA
+11 YRLFMKLTA
-20 FWQRVIRNRKNR
+20 FWERVTRNRKNR
-32 KTARNS
+32 KS
-38 RSTDRGVI
+38 
-46 DLAPNIIH
+46 APNRKTIERGEKSGSPKITP
-54 RNEHVLSRKEM
+54 RNEHSITRKDM
-65 SEHALKVLYRLKKAR
+65 SEHALKVLYRLKKAK
-80 YESYLVG
+80 YSSYLVG
-87 GGVRDLL
+87 GAVRDLL
-94 LGLHP
+94 LGMHP

-144 RAAHDQAGNNQN
+144 RASHDKEG
-156 SGEGVTKGGMIVRDN
+156 GEGVTKDGMIVRDN

-180 WRRDFTVNALYYNIY
+180 WRRDFTINALYYNIY

-210 SKTIRIIGDAKERL
+210 NKTIRIIGDATERL

-233 AIRFAAKLNFKIEA
+233 AVRFAAKLNFKIEPV
-247 SLSASIKANINLLD
+247 LSQSIKDNIHLLD

-294 KHLFLQTAEHLDEY
+294 KHLFSQTAEHLDEA
-308 GDRFVTQALINTDL
+308 GDRFITQALINTDL

-336 AALLWPAVKYQADEL
+336 AALLWPAVRYQTEL
-351 KHDDLPL
+351 LKKEDLSL
-358 LQIYQI
+358 LQVYQI
-364 AGQTVLEKQLLQI
+364 AGQEVLEKQLKQI

-409 PHPRF
+409 PVPRF

-429 TQLKELCQWWT
+429 TQLAELCEWWT
-440 DIQEVSEDEQL
+440 KIQTVSEEEQFS
-451 AMCKKL
+451 MCK
-457 SSMSKNKGRRKKRS
+457 SASKGHGKKKRKP
-471 KKLVE
+471 KKVKSN

>member
-1 MMSVISLALQ
+1 
-11 YRLFMKFTA
+11 MKLTA
-20 FWQRVIRNRKNR
+20 FWQRIRRNRKNNG
-32 KTARNS
+32 AAVVDSGGGNS
-38 RSTDRGVI
+38 APKIINRSDH
-46 DLAPNIIH
+46 P
-54 RNEHVLSRKEM
+54 LSRKDM
-65 SEHALKVLYRLKKAR
+65 SEHALKVLYRLKKAK
-80 YESYLVG
+80 YAGYLVG

-99 KDFDVATN
+99 KDFDVATD

-144 RAAHDQAGNNQN
+144 RASHDQTG
-156 SGEGVTKGGMIVRDN
+156 GEGVTKDGMIVRDN

-195 DFSIVDYTDGLKDIE
+195 DFSIVDYTGGLKDIE
-210 SKTIRIIGDAKERL
+210 SKTIRIIGDAQERL

-233 AIRFAAKLNFKIEA
+233 GVRFAAKLNFKIEA
-247 SLSASIKANINLLD
+247 SLSASIKENIHLLD
-261 GVPVARLF
+261 GVPAARLF

-280 AVASYELLKEYDLL
+280 ALASYELLKEYDLL
-294 KHLFLQTAEHLDEY
+294 KHLFLQTADNLDES
-308 GDRFVTQALINTDL
+308 GDRFITQALINTDL
-322 RIQQKKPIAPAFLY
+322 RIKQKKPIAPAFLY
-336 AALLWPAVKYQADEL
+336 AALLWPAVKCQAEKL
-351 KHDDLPL
+351 KYDDLSL
-358 LQIYQI
+358 LQVYQI
-364 AGQTVLEKQLLQI
+364 AGQEVLEQQLLQI

-409 PHPRF
+409 PVPRF

-429 TQLKELCQWWT
+429 TQLKELCDWWT
-440 DIQEVSEDEQL
+440 DIQKVSEEEQL

-457 SSMSKNKGRRKKRS
+457 SSGYSS
-471 KKLVE
+471 KKKGKKKKSSTKVKSADHD

>member
-11 YRLFMKFTA
+11 YRLLMKLTA
-20 FWQRVIRNRKNR
+20 FWKGITRNRKNR
-32 KTARNS
+32 DTA
-38 RSTDRGVI
+38 I
-46 DLAPNIIH
+46 DAKPNIIH
-54 RNEHVLSRKEM
+54 RSKHVLSRKDM
-65 SEHALKVLYRLKKAR
+65 SEHALKVLYRLKKAK
-80 YESYLVG
+80 YAGYLVG

-99 KDFDVATN
+99 KDFDIATN
-107 ATPEQVRK
+107 ATPEQVRN

-144 RAAHDQAGNNQN
+144 RTSHDQAG
-156 SGEGVTKGGMIVRDN
+156 GEGVTKDGMIVRDN

-180 WRRDFTVNALYYNIY
+180 WRRDFTINALYYNIY
-195 DFSIVDYTDGLKDIE
+195 DFSIVDYTNGLKDIE
-210 SKTIRIIGDAKERL
+210 NKTIRIIGDANERL

-233 AIRFAAKLNFKIEA
+233 AVRFAAKLNFKIEPYLST
-247 SLSASIKANINLLD
+247 SLKENIHLLD
-261 GVPVARLF
+261 GVPAARLF

-280 AVASYELLKEYDLL
+280 ALASYELLKEYDLL
-294 KHLFLQTAEHLDEY
+294 KHLFSQTAECLDEQ
-308 GDRFVTQALINTDL
+308 GDQFVTQALINTDL
-322 RIQQKKPIAPAFLY
+322 RIKQNKPIAPAFLY
-336 AALLWPAVKYQADEL
+336 AALLWPAVKQEALGL
-351 KHDDLPL
+351 KNEDLSL
-358 LQIYQI
+358 LQVYQI
-364 AGQTVLEKQLLQI
+364 AGQTVLEKQLKQI

-429 TQLKELCQWWT
+429 TQLKQLCEWWT
-440 DIQEVSEDEQL
+440 DIQKVSEDEQL
-451 AMCKKL
+451 DMCKKL
-457 SSMSKNKGRRKKRS
+457 SSMGNRRKPN
-471 KKLVE
+471 KKKSIL